1 MRMTNINDIASI
13 QDSSTIKKAIIN
25 DVHIKIDNNKNLE
38 EVTKPEMKNKDN
50 EKHNKDCTCGLN
62 QKPEKEKKSS
72 KISMSY
78 AKLKKRKQKSTRK
91 SLDKKNRQLLAKTEA
106 ESNLPPQQGSWLLR
120 LFESKLF
127 DIPMAISYLYTSK
140 ESGVL
145 AYLGNKLFVSICF
158 LKIFIDIVILISHM
172 FCDIVAFKSIFFN
185 ILQINYK
192 RRSARF
198 W

>member
-1 MRMTNINDIASI
+1 MRMTNINDITSI
-13 QDSSTIKKAIIN
+13 QDTTTIKKAILN

-38 EVTKPEMKNKDN
+38 EVTKSEMKNKDN
-50 EKHNKDCTCGLN
+50 EKHNKDCTCGTN
-62 QKPEKEKKSS
+62 QKPQKEKKSS

-145 AYLGNKLFVSICF
+145 AYLGNKLFVSICL
-158 LKIFIDIVILISHM
+158 LKIFISYHCYTHIAHVLRYRG
-172 FCDIVAFKSIFFN
+172 F
-185 ILQINYK
+185 
-192 RRSARF
+192 
-198 W
+198 

>member
-1 MRMTNINDIASI
+1 
-13 QDSSTIKKAIIN
+13 
-25 DVHIKIDNNKNLE
+25 
-38 EVTKPEMKNKDN
+38 
-50 EKHNKDCTCGLN
+50 
-62 QKPEKEKKSS
+62 
-72 KISMSY
+72 MSY